1 MDFHYLAEIIIGIA
15 IPIFGWLLSS
25 KDRQQEKALDTL
37 QANITDL
44 YGKHETD
51 AAKLA
56 TLETKVAENHPQRE
70 EVRSMVGDL
79 KGYLDSRFS
88 NIEAAINSLRLK

>member
-1 MDFHYLAEIIIGIA
+1 MDFHYVVELVLGIA
-15 IPIFGWLLSS
+15 VPVISWLLSS
-25 KDRQQEKALDTL
+25 KAKQQEKALDTL

-44 YGKHETD
+44 YGKHESD